1 MDQRRLSRIEVFVL
15 DEPEP
20 IHYGMEGAEGCRY
33 GILKLTCKGG
43 CSWGACLISANTK
56 NFDLIKWSSFLRAI
70 CHCRLEE
77 ALDKVRR
84 EGSDWEQV
92 KLELVQGALQDLKAK
107 LQGKSLAG
115 HIQQGRLYSV
125 AAGGAI
131 PEVNGSTTSLQ
142 KLYPLP
148 PSRNT
153 VARNQTPPI
162 SSINPSLTFLYYRF
176 KQISQSERI
185 VFTMPDPLPP
195 ESTYSTKFAE
205 CVQKYTNEV
214 YVLSSMLLEQ
224 SNEADKITI
233 RTFTELH
240 KIYRQD
246 DFDPQL
252 FSIHAYRTC
261 IHQCADSFARRSLLS
276 AKALPWEEQL
286 VKVMWYGLKLPLSQI
301 SIILQKSVPALKAQL
316 RAVREQMTTQTDI
329 LTSANLSII

>member
-92 KLELVQGALQDLKAK
+92 KFELVQGALQDLKAK

-125 AAGGAI
+125 AAGGS
-131 PEVNGSTTSLQ
+131 N
-142 KLYPLP
+142 
-148 PSRNT
+148 SRSE
-153 VARNQTPPI
+153 R
-162 SSINPSLTFLYYRF
+162 LYY
-176 KQISQSERI
+176 KPSKALSTASQQKHSCPEPDTADLINKSIS
-185 VFTMPDPLPP
+185 
-195 ESTYSTKFAE
+195 Y
-205 CVQKYTNEV
+205 
-214 YVLSSMLLEQ
+214 
-224 SNEADKITI
+224 
-233 RTFTELH
+233 
-240 KIYRQD
+240 
-246 DFDPQL
+246 
-252 FSIHAYRTC
+252 FSI
-261 IHQCADSFARRSLLS
+261 L
-276 AKALPWEEQL
+276 
-286 VKVMWYGLKLPLSQI
+286 
-301 SIILQKSVPALKAQL
+301 
-316 RAVREQMTTQTDI
+316 
-329 LTSANLSII
+329 